1 MGFNLDID
9 SRRTGAAFDAAFD
22 AFRQAHLQRALLAA
36 TARGA
41 DRLKSRLRRDMQS
54 AGLGRLGNAIGTTSD
69 QADGRGVHDLGGGD
83 FSAWGLVGVRSRSPR
98 TRGAIEAY
106 VGGAE
111 ITPKRGRWLWVP
123 TDQVQRLAGGG
134 KGRQR
139 LTPGNWSSSG
149 MDAKV
154 GRLEL
159 IRSVDGRPL
168 LIVRNVG
175 VSAEGKRR
183 SARSLTKSGRARKG
197 QIRKEFIVAFIAIPR
212 TARAARIDVS
222 AIHAAVMAELPGLIA
237 SELRKG

>member
-1 MGFNLDID
+1 
-9 SRRTGAAFDAAFD
+9 
-22 AFRQAHLQRALLAA
+22 
-36 TARGA
+36 
-41 DRLKSRLRRDMQS
+41 
-54 AGLGRLGNAIGTTSD
+54 
-69 QADGRGVHDLGGGD
+69 
-83 FSAWGLVGVRSRSPR
+83 
-98 TRGAIEAY
+98 
-106 VGGAE
+106 
-111 ITPKRGRWLWVP
+111 
-123 TDQVQRLAGGG
+123 
-134 KGRQR
+134 
-139 LTPGNWSSSG
+139 